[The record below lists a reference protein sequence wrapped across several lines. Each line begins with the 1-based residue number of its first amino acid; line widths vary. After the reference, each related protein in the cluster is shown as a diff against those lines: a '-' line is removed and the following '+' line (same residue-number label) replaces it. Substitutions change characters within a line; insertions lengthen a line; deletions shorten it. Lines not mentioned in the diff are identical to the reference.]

1 MINKDTQMCISLAK
15 KAGNFGCTIHNAA
28 FKHMGLNFIYKSFS
42 TNDIEKS
49 IDGIRALGI
58 RGAGITMPYKI
69 SVLDCVD
76 KISEDVQKIG
86 SSNTIVNDNGVL
98 TAFNTDSFSA
108 YETLKKY
115 SNVNELFILG
125 NGGFSKAVQFSA
137 NKLFSSVSVI
147 TRKNWKEISDIRDGV
162 IFNCTPVENI
172 VTHNSNTFIDCIIS
186 TSSGREISLIQAS
199 RQFELYTGTSFPMNY
214 IENNFDQLMRI
225 IP

>member
-1 MINKDTQMCISLAK
+1 MCISLAK